1 MDFFTYTLPNGIRG
15 IHRQTR
21 SGVAYCALLVNAGT
35 RDEREGEFGLAHFTE
50 HGLFKGTKRRRAYH
64 INCRLENLGG
74 ELNAFTTKEDTTVH
88 ATTLRTDISKA
99 AELIAD
105 VVFNSTFPQKEMIM
119 ERDVIYD
126 EINSYKDSPS
136 ELIWDT
142 FEELL
147 FEGSELGHNILGI
160 KRDIKRFT
168 GDSIRQFMERT
179 YTCDEM
185 VFSSIGN
192 ITPKRIVEIATR
204 YFGGVETPQ
213 RSFVREQS
221 KCVAPFNKLQ
231 NKQTHQAHCV
241 LGGGAYSIADQRR
254 LPLSLLVNIL
264 GGASAN
270 SRLNM
275 VVREKYGL
283 TYNIEASYTPNID
296 TGVFGVYFSSEK
308 SNTDQA
314 LELINAEL
322 DRLMREPLTAR
333 QLSMAKRQFIA
344 QATIAQESSEGY
356 MLGAGKSMLVHGEID
371 SMQEMCRRVS
381 QLTADDIQS
390 VASDIFKERS
400 VLIYK

>member
-1 MDFFTYTLPNGIRG
+1 MRG

-88 ATTLRTDISKA
+88 ATTLRADISKA

-105 VVFNSTFPQKEMIM
+105 VVFNSTFPQKEMSM

-142 FEELL
+142 FEEML

-204 YFGGVETPQ
+204 YIGGVETPR

-241 LGGGAYSIADQRR
+241 LGGGAYSIADKRR

-308 SNTDQA
+308 GNTDQA
-314 LELINAEL
+314 LELINTEL
-322 DRLMREPLTAR
+322 ERLMREPLTVR

-356 MLGAGKSMLVHGEID
+356 MLGAGKSLLVHGEID

>member
-1 MDFFTYTLPNGIRG
+1 MEFFTYTLPNGMRG

-88 ATTLRTDISKA
+88 ATTLRADISKA

-105 VVFNSTFPQKEMIM
+105 VVFNSTFPQKEMSM

-142 FEELL
+142 FEEML

-204 YFGGVETPQ
+204 YIGGVETPR

-241 LGGGAYSIADQRR
+241 LGGGAYSIADKRR

-308 SNTDQA
+308 GNTDQA
-314 LELINAEL
+314 LELINTEL
-322 DRLMREPLTAR
+322 ERLMREPLTVR

-356 MLGAGKSMLVHGEID
+356 MLGAGKSLLVHGEID